1 MHAGAATPGRI
12 PIWDVPVR
20 LFHWALALL
29 VVFSF
34 VTGKVGG
41 ALLEWHM
48 RSGFCILT
56 LLIFR
61 IAWGIV
67 GSDTA
72 RFVQFVR
79 GPAAGLAYAREVI
92 AKRKPVVLGHNPLGG
107 WMVVAMLAILVTQ
120 AISGLFV
127 DDEISTQGPL
137 AVKVSNAFVSRM
149 SALHHLNQWLVA
161 AAVALHVSAIA
172 YYHWGLGSNLVAPM
186 LDGGAS
192 PEGVP
197 RRAASSALA
206 VVLLAI
212 AGAAVYYLVIV
223 YPKSS

>member
-1 MHAGAATPGRI
+1 LQEGAASPERI

-41 ALLEWHM
+41 AWLEWHM

-56 LLIFR
+56 LLAFR

-72 RFVQFVR
+72 RFAQFVR
-79 GPAAGLAYAREVI
+79 GPAASLAYARELI

-149 SALHHLNQWLVA
+149 SALHHFNQWLVA
-161 AAVALHVSAIA
+161 GAVVLHVGAIA
-172 YYHWGLGSNLVAPM
+172 YYYWGLGSNLVAPM
-186 LDGGAS
+186 LDGGAFA
-192 PEGVP
+192 EDAR
-197 RRAASSALA
+197 RRAGSTALA
-206 VVLLAI
+206 AVLLAV
-212 AGAAVYYLVIV
+212 AAAAVYYLVIV

>member
-1 MHAGAATPGRI
+1 LQESAAPPGRI

-20 LFHWALALL
+20 LFHWVLALL

-41 ALLEWHM
+41 YWLEWHM

-56 LLIFR
+56 LLAFR

-72 RFVQFVR
+72 RFTQFVR

-107 WMVVAMLAILVTQ
+107 WMVVAMLALLATQ
-120 AISGLFV
+120 AFSGLFV

-149 SALHHLNQWLVA
+149 STLHHFNSWLVA
-161 AAVALHVSAIA
+161 GAVVLHVSAIA
-172 YYHWGLGSNLVAPM
+172 YYYWGLGSNLVAPM
-186 LDGGAS
+186 LHGGAS
-192 PEGVP
+192 PGDVQ
-197 RRAASSALA
+197 RRAGSSALA
-206 VVLLAI
+206 AVLLAI
-212 AGAAVYYLVIV
+212 AAAAVYYLVIV